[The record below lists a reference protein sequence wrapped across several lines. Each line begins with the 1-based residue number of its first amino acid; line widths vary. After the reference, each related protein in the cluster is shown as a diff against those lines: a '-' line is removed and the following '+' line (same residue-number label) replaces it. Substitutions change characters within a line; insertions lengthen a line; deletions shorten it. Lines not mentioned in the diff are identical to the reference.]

1 MATIR
6 EIPKIKIK
14 VHFLEIKK
22 TKINKAVAFLMI
34 KTSKIIVFFNKII
47 TKHSKVKI
55 ILGDNSK
62 TKPLFS
68 AIITT
73 QTLSLTTKTKILLLT
88 IKTIL
93 EVVIHFLTSSNQ
105 IITNKVFG
113 TITKTIPILFSIII
127 KTILILFSTIINNLT

>member
-1 MATIR
+1 MTKIK
-6 EIPKIKIK
+6 EIHKIKIK

-22 TKINKAVAFLMI
+22 TKTNKAVAFLMI
-34 KTSKIIVFFNKII
+34 KTSKITVFFNKII
-47 TKHSKVKI
+47 IKHRKVKI